1 MKTLARAY
9 LGYSILWAVLF
20 VAWIPYAILVVRRVA
35 ALPPEPDV
43 AIPALLRWLPV
54 GCAFL
59 FLVILFVSQCT
70 YFFYVSRCFRARM
83 PAPHCKALSLIGA
96 FSLPIGTILAV
107 FALRALSREAG

>member
-20 VAWIPYAILVVRRVA
+20 AAWIPYAIFAVRRVIGVQEA
-35 ALPPEPDV
+35 DV
-43 AIPALLRWLPV
+43 AVPAVVQWLPL

-59 FLVILFVSQCT
+59 FVVLVFVSQCA

-83 PAPHCKALSLIGA
+83 PGPHCRALCLIGA
-96 FSLPIGTILAV
+96 LSVPIGTILAV
-107 FALRALSREAG
+107 FALRVLAKEDA